1 MIAPYVV
8 KEGQRIVLWHR
19 DGHATRV
26 DGPETVWTLG
36 RRVQPLDLYLAGPE
50 EFMRVRGSDGVTSH
64 HAGPVALWFYPL
76 LHREIEVAQ
85 KLKLNANEAV
95 IVYRTEAP
103 KVTRRVERGPALLMP
118 APDEW
123 LHQFSWHGADPKNPR
138 RKRPSA
144 LRFEK
149 LRVIPDQLYYD
160 VENVRTADDALI
172 TVQLMVFFELVDI
185 DGMLDRTHDPI
196 ADFINA
202 ATADVIDFAAAR
214 PFERFKEQTERL
226 NETETYPQL
235 SKRAEVIGY
244 RITKIVYCGYEAT
257 SALQAMHDDAIE
269 SRTRLKLEAETEG
282 QAQDLA
288 DLKQTREAERET
300 ERREQ
305 EAATVEHR
313 NGLAAAERKA
323 QLRLERLAEEQQLEV
338 RQMANGQDLEQRQAQ
353 DAQRLQF
360 LGGAAALKIDLTRYL
375 VAQYQHPDRLIRI
388 DGDMQAQFHL
398 HDQDN

>member
-1 MIAPYVV
+1 MIGPYVV
-8 KEGQRIVLWHR
+8 KEGQRVVLWHR

-26 DGPETVWTLG
+26 DGPQAIWVLG
-36 RRVQPLDLYLAGPE
+36 RRVQRLDQYLAGPE
-50 EFMRVRGSDGVTSH
+50 EFLRVRCNDGVTSH
-64 HAGPVALWFYPL
+64 HAGPVALWFDPL
-76 LHREIEVAQ
+76 LHQEIEVAR

-95 IVYRTEAP
+95 IVYRTEGQ
-103 KVTRRVERGPALLMP
+103 KVIRRVERGPALLMA

-144 LRFEK
+144 LCFEK

-214 PFERFKEQTERL
+214 PFDRFKEQTERL
-226 NETETYPQL
+226 NEMVTYSQL
-235 SKRAEVIGY
+235 SKRAELIGY
-244 RITKIVYCGYEAT
+244 RVTKIVYRGYEAN

-269 SRTRLKLEAETEG
+269 SRTRLKLGAETER

-305 EAATVEHR
+305 EAATVKHR
-313 NGLAAAERKA
+313 NGLAAAERQA
-323 QLRLERLAEEQQLEV
+323 ELRLERLAEEQQLELS
-338 RQMANGQDLEQRQAQ
+338 QLANGQELQQRQAK

-360 LGGAAALKIDLTRYL
+360 LDGAAALKIDLTRYL
-375 VAQYQHPDRLIRI
+375 VAQYQHPDRVIRI
-388 DGDMQAQFHL
+388 EGDTQPQFHL